1 MVKLMI
7 NSIFIDPINFQ
18 IKFSSY
24 PRCTL
29 HDDFGKYLME
39 RQFCDV
45 QFVIGLEEVT
55 IPAHIAMVAAR
66 SPFLRAKILWVWRES
81 QSHS

>member
-1 MVKLMI
+1 M
-7 NSIFIDPINFQ
+7 N
-18 IKFSSY
+18 
-24 PRCTL
+24 
-29 HDDFGKYLME
+29 FGKYLME

-66 SPFLRAKILWVWRES
+66 SPFLRAKIL
-81 QSHS
+81 